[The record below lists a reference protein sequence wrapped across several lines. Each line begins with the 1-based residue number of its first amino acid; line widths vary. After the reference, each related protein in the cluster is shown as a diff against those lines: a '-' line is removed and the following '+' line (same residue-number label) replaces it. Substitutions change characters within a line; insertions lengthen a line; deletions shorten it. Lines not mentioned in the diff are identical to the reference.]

1 MSAETA
7 TAKTEGQTLLEAMH
21 APADALRDDLMSGI
35 TNGIVN
41 HPRSLQQRI
50 GPSELGTP
58 CEHCLAAKL
67 AGWTEQR
74 DAAWLPT
81 VGTAVHA
88 WLADE
93 FMGTPRWLTETKVEV
108 GDLNGVPIT
117 GSADL
122 FDLASGTVIDWKI
135 VGVGTLRTVRASGPS
150 DQYRAQAHLYGRGF
164 ARAGHRVERVAI
176 AYLFRNA
183 FPTAQMHLWTED
195 YDESVA
201 VAVLDRATTMLRRL
215 DAMYAVGA
223 DVDAYVSSLPRADG
237 CYSCPRYPDALPE
250 MLEARR

>member
-1 MSAETA
+1 MSLDTLVEDAP
-7 TAKTEGQTLLEAMH
+7 TEA
-21 APADALRDDLMSGI
+21 ADALRADLLGGI

-67 AGWTEQR
+67 AGWSETR
-74 DAAWLPT
+74 DPAWLPT

-88 WLADE
+88 WLAEQFD
-93 FMGTPRWLTETKVEV
+93 GTPRWLTETRVDV

-122 FDLASGTVIDWKI
+122 FDLSTGTVVDWKI
-135 VGVGTLRTVRASGPS
+135 VGAPTMRQVRAGGPS
-150 DQYRAQAHLYGRGF
+150 PQYRAQAHLYGRGF
-164 ARAGHRVERVAI
+164 TRAGHTVTRVAI
-176 AYLFRNA
+176 AYLLRA
-183 FPTAQMHLWTED
+183 AYPTPAMHLWTEP
-195 YDESVA
+195 YDEA
-201 VAVLDRATTMLRRL
+201 VALAPLERATATLRAL

-223 DVDAYVSSLPRADG
+223 DVDAYVASLPRAEG
-237 CYSCPRYPDALPE
+237 CYSCPRYPDWTGDK
-250 MLEARR
+250 R